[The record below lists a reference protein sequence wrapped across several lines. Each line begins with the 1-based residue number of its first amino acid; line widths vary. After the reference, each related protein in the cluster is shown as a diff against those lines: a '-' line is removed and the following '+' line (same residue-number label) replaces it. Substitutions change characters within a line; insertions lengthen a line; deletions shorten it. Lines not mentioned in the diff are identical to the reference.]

1 MEARQTPVRIHRQD
15 YAPFPWLV
23 HETRLDVSIN
33 EPDTTVCVSLKLEA
47 NPAAQATDRL
57 VLNGR
62 GLTLVSVQ
70 LDGEVL
76 AADRYQLDADTLQ
89 ITGLIDQHEVTITS
103 TCTPYSNTALEGLYL
118 SGDMLCTQC
127 EPEGFRR
134 ICYYPDRPD
143 VMSVFTVRIDA
154 EPKYKQLLSN
164 GNQLEAGPAG
174 EGRHYTLWHDPHPK
188 PSYLFA
194 LV

>member
-62 GLTLVSVQ
+62 SLTLVSVQ

-76 AADRYQLDADTLQ
+76 AADRYQLDADMLQ

-103 TCTPYSNTALEGLYL
+103 TCTPYSNTALEGL
-118 SGDMLCTQC
+118 
-127 EPEGFRR
+127 
-134 ICYYPDRPD
+134 
-143 VMSVFTVRIDA
+143 
-154 EPKYKQLLSN
+154 
-164 GNQLEAGPAG
+164 
-174 EGRHYTLWHDPHPK
+174 
-188 PSYLFA
+188 
-194 LV
+194 